1 MRWKL
6 KTCVTALLA
15 GAIALPVLAENFP
28 QPLPTEEVGRSETLP
43 EKYPASWL
51 FLHDLYYTSMTD
63 QRGVIVDIAA
73 ENRNLK
79 GQFSSAQMGAIMPS
93 ASRGEIYSAES
104 YYSRGSRGDRTDV
117 LTIWD
122 MKTLAPKSEILLPG
136 GKRAQVSGLKNTLQ
150 LTNQSKWA
158 LVFNFTPAAS
168 VTIVDLDRRAVL
180 ADVDIPGCSLIY
192 PTGQRGFSSLCADGT
207 IASIVLDEKG
217 RAVKTVSSKPFN
229 DIDNDPMF
237 MTPAMVGKTAW
248 FVTFMGNF
256 KAIDLSG
263 DVTRVLGGFSIKKP
277 VEGGAPEWRPG
288 GYQLIASD
296 PAGLLYVLANPWG
309 RNGSHKDGGNTV
321 WVVDPVKKSLIRT
334 IPLSNHSI
342 SLEVTREAKPSL
354 VTARADGNLD
364 IYDVATGKLTRSIL
378 GVGMAPTTITA
389 VQ

>member
-1 MRWKL
+1 M
-6 KTCVTALLA
+6 TALLA
-15 GAIALPVLAENFP
+15 GAIASPVLAADFP

-43 EKYPASWL
+43 EKYPASWV
-51 FLHDLYYTSMTD
+51 FLGDTYYTSMID
-63 QRGVIVDIAA
+63 ARGVIIDTAG

-79 GQFSSAQMGAIMPS
+79 GQFSAAQMGSIVPS
-93 ASRGEIYSAES
+93 TSRGEIYTSET
-104 YYSRGSRGDRTDV
+104 YYSRGSRGERTDV

-122 MKTLAPKSEILLPG
+122 MKTLAPKGEILLPG
-136 GKRAQVSGLKNTLQ
+136 GKRAQLASMKNSMQ

-168 VTIVDLDRRAVL
+168 VTIVDLDRKSVL
-180 ADVDIPGCSLIY
+180 ADVDVPGCSVIY

-237 MTPAMVGKTAW
+237 MMPAMVGKTAW

-263 DVTRVLGGFSIKKP
+263 DVARVVGGFSIKKP
-277 VEGGAPEWRPG
+277 VEGGMPEWRPG

-296 PAGLLYVLANPWG
+296 PTGLLYVLANPWG

-321 WVVDPVKKSLIRT
+321 WVVDPVKKALIRT

-364 IYDVATGKLTRSIL
+364 IYDAATGKLKRSIF
-378 GVGMAPTTITA
+378 GVGLAPTTITA